1 MSPCHGEDRRF
12 KSDRG
17 RHFFA
22 QVAQSVEQGTENP
35 RVGGSIPSLS
45 TKKKSHAVVA
55 EWQTRYF
62 EGGVGENS
70 WGFKSPRPHQI
81 KIYMVIQYD

>member
-1 MSPCHGEDRRF
+1 MSPCHGEDRQF

-45 TKKKSHAVVA
+45 TNINTYHAVVA

-62 EGGVGENS
+62 EGVVSESS
-70 WGFKSPRPHQI
+70 WGFKSPQPHHSFS
-81 KIYMVIQYD
+81 